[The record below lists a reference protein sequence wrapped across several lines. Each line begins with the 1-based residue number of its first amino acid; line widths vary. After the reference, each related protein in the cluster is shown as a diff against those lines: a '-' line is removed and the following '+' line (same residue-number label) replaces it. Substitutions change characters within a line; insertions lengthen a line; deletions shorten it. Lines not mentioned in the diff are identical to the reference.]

1 MQAVRIHAHGG
12 PEVLRWEEVADPRPG
27 PGEVL
32 VRVRAAGMNHLDLW
46 VRRGL
51 PTVRL
56 PRIPGSDAAGVVEA
70 VGEGVRAV
78 RPGDEV
84 VLSPGISCGRC
95 PQCLAGQDNLC
106 RQYEVLGEHRDGTD
120 AEFVVVPEVNVLPKP
135 ARLTFEEAA
144 AFPLVFLTAWN
155 MLVTH
160 ARLRPGESVLIWGA
174 GSGVGSAA
182 IQIAKAHHARVIAVA
197 GEDWKLERARALGAD
212 ETLNYRTQDVLAE
225 VRRLTD
231 RRGVDVVF
239 EHVGSATWE
248 VSLRALSRGGRLVTC
263 GATSGPVAQT
273 DLRYVF
279 ARSLSISGTMIG
291 TKSELWQLL
300 PLVEQGVLRPVVD
313 RVFPMAEVQEAHR
326 YLESGRHFGKVV
338 LVP

>member
-1 MQAVRIHAHGG
+1 MRAVRIHAHGG
-12 PEVLRWEEVADPRPG
+12 PEVLRWEEVADPRPD

-32 VRVRAAGMNHLDLW
+32 VRVQAAGMNHLDLW

-70 VGEGVRAV
+70 VGEGVRGV

-84 VLSPGISCGRC
+84 VLSPGVSCGRC

-106 RQYEVLGEHRDGTD
+106 RAYEVLGEHRDGTD

-182 IQIAKAHHARVIAVA
+182 IQIAKVYHARVIAVA
-197 GEDWKLERARALGAD
+197 GEDWKLKRARELGAD
-212 ETLNYRTQDVLAE
+212 ETINYRTQDVLEE

-248 VSLRALSRGGRLVTC
+248 VSIRALGRGGRLVTC

-279 ARSLSISGTMIG
+279 ARSLSIYGTMIG
-291 TKSELWQLL
+291 TKAELWQLL
-300 PLVEQGVLRPVVD
+300 PLVEQGVLQPVLD
-313 RVFPMAEVQEAHR
+313 RVFPMSEVQEAHR